1 MRKGQLPSSQERD
14 KRDRG
19 VKFCQVVAAVAKV
32 PETHHNLSV
41 LLDKMQV
48 LMFHSYVPLEVYF
61 LSER

>member
-32 PETHHNLSV
+32 P
-41 LLDKMQV
+41 
-48 LMFHSYVPLEVYF
+48 
-61 LSER
+61 

>member
-14 KRDRG
+14 KTDRG

-32 PETHHNLSV
+32 PESHHNLSV

-48 LMFHSYVPLEVYF
+48 PVFHSYMSFEASF
-61 LSER
+61 LGER